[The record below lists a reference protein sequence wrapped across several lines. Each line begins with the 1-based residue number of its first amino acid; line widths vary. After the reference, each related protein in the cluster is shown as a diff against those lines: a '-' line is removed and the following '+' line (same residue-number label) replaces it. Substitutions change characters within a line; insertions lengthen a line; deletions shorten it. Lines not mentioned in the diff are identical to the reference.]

1 MNIAQLSFDFT
12 TPSPQRKTRMP
23 APWQVRLLARR
34 HRLPIERAVVI
45 AELAGLGGV
54 R

>member
-1 MNIAQLSFDFT
+1 MNITQLSFDFT
-12 TPSPQRKTRMP
+12 SDPPPRKTRMP
-23 APWQVRLLARR
+23 VPWQVRLLARR
-34 HRLPIERAVVI
+34 HRLPIERAAII